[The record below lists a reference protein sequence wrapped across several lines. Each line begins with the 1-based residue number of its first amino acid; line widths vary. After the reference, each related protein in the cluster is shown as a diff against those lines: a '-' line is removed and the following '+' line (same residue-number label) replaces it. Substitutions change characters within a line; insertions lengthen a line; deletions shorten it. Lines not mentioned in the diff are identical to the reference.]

1 MYKYLKIL
9 AVLAIG
15 AMFFTSC
22 KSVRSY
28 QKQYLND
35 HHMAQG
41 GLTLEKLEE
50 EGVSF
55 REGAAG
61 GTSAKTGGGCG
72 CN

>member
-1 MYKYLKIL
+1 MYKLLKIL
-9 AVLAIG
+9 ILTVLCG
-15 AMFFTSC
+15 TFFTRC
-22 KSVRSY
+22 TSVKSY

-35 HHMAQG
+35 HQMAQG

-50 EGVSF
+50 EGTSF